1 MALLTRYRA
10 LFTRRIKP
18 GTWPSLIA
26 ALFCLLAAGR
36 GLAAELTVRAGQSIA
51 AAIAQ
56 ASPGDVIRVEKGL
69 YRERLVI
76 DKRLT
81 LKGID
86 RPTVSGGFKGDTIR
100 ITAEDV
106 VVDGL
111 IVRDSGDELID
122 QNAGVFIKPG
132 AHRATVSNC
141 DLTYNLFGIYI
152 ETVKTVVIRNNV
164 ITGKRD
170 YKSPRRGNGIQ
181 LYNSE
186 GAQIVGNNI
195 SFVRDG
201 IYVDVSH
208 HSAFRNNRIHHVR
221 YGTHYMNSHNNVWEG
236 NDSYHN
242 RGGLALMMTRNQ
254 VVRNNR
260 AWGNSDHGI
269 MLRTIQDSVIEGNIV
284 AGNERGF
291 FIYDAEYNVMR
302 NNLIVDN
309 TMGVHLAAGSF
320 RNQVEG
326 NDFIAN
332 RTQIKYVASGDVVWG
347 SGGGNYWS
355 NYVGWD
361 RNGDGIGDVQYEA
374 NDLVDRLSW
383 RHPMMKL
390 LLASPAVQT
399 LRLVSQQFP
408 LLRAPSVVDPKP
420 RMQPYN
426 SDWSQWRG
434 RYFPHA
440 N

>member
-1 MALLTRYRA
+1 MAVLRVWRSFLVA
-10 LFTRRIKP
+10 LP
-18 GTWPSLIA
+18 
-26 ALFCLLAAGR
+26 CLLAAGS
-36 GLAAELTVRAGQSIA
+36 GWAGELTVKAGQSIA
-51 AAIAQ
+51 AAIAHAQ
-56 ASPGDVIRVEKGL
+56 PGDVVRVERGT
-69 YRERLVI
+69 YHERLLI
-76 DKRLT
+76 DKPLT
-81 LKGID
+81 LVGIN
-86 RPTVSGGFKGDTIR
+86 RPTISGGLAGDTIR

-106 VVDGL
+106 VIEGL
-111 IVRDSGDELID
+111 IVRDSGDSLLD
-122 QNAGVFIKPG
+122 QNAGIYIRPG
-132 AHRATVSNC
+132 AHRAVVRNC

-152 ETVKTVVIRNNV
+152 ETVKQIEIRNNV

-170 YKSPRRGNGIQ
+170 YRSPRRGNGIQ
-181 LYNSE
+181 LYNTE

-208 HSAFRNNRIHHVR
+208 HAVFRNNRIHHAR

-291 FIYDAEYNVMR
+291 FIYDAEYNILR
-302 NNLIVDN
+302 NNRVVDN
-309 TMGVHLAAGSF
+309 TIGVHLAAGSY
-320 RNQVEG
+320 RNQVTG
-326 NDFIAN
+326 NDFITN
-332 RTQIKYVASGDVVWG
+332 RTQIKYVASRDVIWG
-347 SGGGNYWS
+347 ENGGNYWS

-361 RNGDGIGDVQYEA
+361 RNGDGIGDVRYEA

-383 RHPMMKL
+383 QHPMMKL

-408 LLRAPSVVDPKP
+408 LLRAPSIVDAEP
-420 RMQPYN
+420 RMQPHQP
-426 SDWSQWRG
+426 DWSQWRG
-434 RYFPHA
+434 RYFPNA